1 MPRSLRIEYPGAVY
15 HALNR
20 GNYRDSIF
28 SLETIKG
35 IFENTLFAACE
46 RSGWILHGYCVL
58 DNHYHL
64 ALETPEPNLSAG
76 MQWLQAT
83 FANRF
88 NRNVQSRGHVF
99 QGRFKSLIVERDE
112 YLGTLLDYIH
122 LNPVRAGIVAP
133 DQLQEY
139 RWSSFW
145 YLFHKRKRPAFM
157 EMSSCLYYAGH
168 LVDTPIGRQKYR
180 SYLGWL
186 VESNNEQADAK
197 FRHICR
203 GWALGTRDFKNILL
217 EKKQVRWIESVGRE
231 TEEARHLYWESLL
244 KKLLAHLGKSHSHIV
259 SEKKSAQWKVMIAY
273 YMKKN
278 TLVSNTWLGEHLHM
292 GRPQG
297 VSQYVSAFEKSQ
309 GFKTSQYKKMTGR
322 FNT

>member
-15 HALNR
+15 HVLNR

-28 SLETIKG
+28 TSDRVKK
-35 IFENTLFAACE
+35 IFENTLFMACE
-46 RSGWILHGYCVL
+46 RAGWILHGYCVL

-64 ALETPEPNLSAG
+64 ALETPAPNLSVG

-88 NRNVQSRGHVF
+88 NRIVQAHGHVF

-112 YLGTLLDYIH
+112 YMGALLDYIH
-122 LNPVRAGIVAP
+122 LNPVRAGLVAS
-133 DQLQEY
+133 DQLPEY

-145 YLFHKRKRPAFM
+145 YLFQKRKRPPFM
-157 EMSSCLYYAGH
+157 EMSSCLYFAGR
-168 LVDTPIGRQKYR
+168 LADTPIGREKYT
-180 SYLGWL
+180 SYLDCL
-186 VESNNEQADAK
+186 AQSTAEQAEAK
-197 FRHICR
+197 FKHLCR
-203 GWALGTRDFKNILL
+203 GWALGTRDFKRALL
-217 EKKQVRWIESVGRE
+217 EKKQIRWIESVGRE
-231 TEEARHLYWESLL
+231 TAEARHLYWESLL
-244 KKLLAHLGKSHSHIV
+244 KRLLAYHGKSRSNIV
-259 SEKKSAQWKVMIAY
+259 SENKSAPWKVMIAY

-297 VSQYVSAFEKSQ
+297 VSQYVSAFGKSKD
-309 GFKTSQYKKMTGR
+309 FKSSQYKKMTGK

>member
-15 HALNR
+15 HVLNR
-20 GNYRDSIF
+20 GNYRNSVFF
-28 SLETIKG
+28 SDTVKL
-35 IFENTLFAACE
+35 IFEKALFAACE
-46 RSGWILHGYCVL
+46 RSNWILYGFCIL

-64 ALETPEPNLSAG
+64 ALETPEPNLSVG

-88 NRNVQSRGHVF
+88 NHIVRSCGHVF

-112 YLGTLLDYIH
+112 YMGVLLDYIH
-122 LNPVRAGIVAP
+122 LNPVRAGIVSS

-145 YLFHKRKRPAFM
+145 YLFHKRKRPSFM
-157 EMSSCLYYAGH
+157 DISSCLYFAGH
-168 LVDTPIGRQKYR
+168 LADTPTDLKKYK
-180 SYLGWL
+180 SYLDCL
-186 VESNNEQADAK
+186 AESNTEQADAK
-197 FRHICR
+197 FKHLCR
-203 GWALGTRDFKNILL
+203 GWALGTRNFKSALL
-217 EKKQVRWIESVGRE
+217 EKRQIRWIESVGRE

-244 KKLLAHLGKSHSHIV
+244 KQLLAYHGKSRSNIL
-259 SEKKSAQWKVMIAY
+259 SEKKSVLWKVMIAY

-278 TLVSNTWLGEHLHM
+278 TLVSNRWLGEHLHM

-297 VSQYVSAFEKSQ
+297 VSRYVSDFGKSKGFE
-309 GFKTSQYKKMTGR
+309 TLQYKKMTGR
-322 FNT
+322 INT